1 MTMSYDIIVLGGGPG
16 GYIAAERAGHAGLKT
31 LLIEK
36 RALGGTCLNEGCIP
50 SKVLLNSSKIYH
62 YTTEYGSLYG
72 VNCEGSS
79 VDQKKVIE
87 RKRKVI
93 NTLVS
98 GVGAAMKANHVEVV
112 NDVATIVGRTG
123 DMIRVKSGDKEYE
136 TKNLIIA
143 TGSKASVPP
152 IPGVKEGIASGFVM
166 TNFEALELETL
177 PKRMVVIGGGVIG
190 LELAA
195 YYGVVGCHVDVV
207 EMLPKIAGPIDND
220 ISTLL
225 QKGYEKQG
233 MTFHLGAKVVRVDA
247 DGVVF
252 EKDGKEEKLV
262 CEKVLLA
269 IGRRPVI
276 DTCGIENLNIATEKG
291 AIRVDDQ
298 MRTNAIN
305 VYAVGDCNGKSML
318 AHSAYRMG
326 EVAVNTIL
334 GRKDRMRYRAI
345 PSVLYTNP
353 EVGCVGMSEEQ
364 AKAAG
369 IDTVTVK
376 LPMMYAG
383 RYVAENEGGNGIAK
397 FIFDKKYR
405 TLVGAHVMSN
415 YSSEF
420 IIACGIMIEQEMT
433 VDAIREIVYPHP
445 SVSEIIREAAFAV
458 QL

>member
-1 MTMSYDIIVLGGGPG
+1 MVYDVIVLGGGPG

-36 RALGGTCLNEGCIP
+36 RWLGGTCLNEGCIP

-62 YTTEYGSLYG
+62 YTTGYGALYG

-79 VDQKKVIE
+79 VDQKKVVE
-87 RKRKVI
+87 RRWAVTKKL
-93 NTLVS
+93 TA
-98 GVGAAMKANHVEVV
+98 GVAAAMKANHVEVV
-112 NDVATIVGRTG
+112 EAAGTIQGRGGEAIQVEANGT
-123 DMIRVKSGDKEYE
+123 VYE
-136 TKNLIIA
+136 GKNLIIA
-143 TGSKASVPP
+143 TGSRASVPP
-152 IPGVKEGIASGFVM
+152 IPGVKEGIASGYVM
-166 TNFEALELETL
+166 TNYEALELETL
-177 PKRMVVIGGGVIG
+177 PKRMTVIGGGVIG

-195 YYGVVGCHVDVV
+195 YYGVVGCEVDVV
-207 EMLPKIAGPIDND
+207 EMLPKIAGPIDEE
-220 ISTLL
+220 ISALL

-233 MTFHLGAKVVRVDA
+233 MRFHLGAKVVRVEA
-247 DGVVF
+247 DGVVY
-252 EKDGKEEKLV
+252 EKDGREEKV
-262 CEKVLLA
+262 PADKVLLA
-269 IGRRPVI
+269 IGRRPVT
-276 DTCGIENLNIATEKG
+276 DTCGIEALNIATERG
-291 AIRVDDQ
+291 AIRVDEQ
-298 MRTNAIN
+298 LRTNAVN

-334 GRKDRMRYRAI
+334 GRRDRMRYKAI

-353 EVGCVGMSEEQ
+353 EVGCVGLTEEQ

-369 IDTVTVK
+369 IDTAVVK
-376 LPMMYAG
+376 LPMAYSG
-383 RYVAENEGGNGIAK
+383 RYIAENEGGNGIAK

-405 TLVGAHVMSN
+405 TLVGAHIMSN

-420 IIACGIMIEQEMT
+420 IVACGIMIEQEMT

-458 QL
+458 AL

>member
-1 MTMSYDIIVLGGGPG
+1 MAYDVIVLGGGPG

-50 SKVLLNSSKIYH
+50 SKVLLNSSKIFH
-62 YTTEYGSLYG
+62 YTTDYGKLYG
-72 VNCEGSS
+72 VVCDGSH
-79 VDQKKVIE
+79 VEQKTVIE
-87 RKRKVI
+87 RKRRVI
-93 NTLVS
+93 DTLVG
-98 GVGAAMKANHVEVV
+98 GVGMAMKANHVEVV
-112 NDVATIVGRTG
+112 NAIGTIAGRNG
-123 DMIRVKSGDKEYE
+123 DTIAVEAEGKTYE
-136 TKNLIIA
+136 TKYLIVA

-166 TNFEALELETL
+166 TNFEALELTEL

-195 YYGVVGCHVDVV
+195 YYGVVGCKVDVV
-207 EMLPKIAGPIDND
+207 EMLPKIAGPIDAE

-225 QKGYEKQG
+225 QKGYEKEG
-233 MTFHLGAKVVRVDA
+233 MTFHLGAKVVRVEG

-252 EKDGKEEKLV
+252 EKDGKEQKLT
-262 CEKVLLA
+262 CDKVLLA
-269 IGRRPVI
+269 IGRKSVI
-276 DTCGIENLNIATEKG
+276 DTCGIERLGIVTERG

-298 MRTNAIN
+298 MRTNALN
-305 VYAVGDCNGKSML
+305 VFAVGDCNGRSML

-334 GRKDRMRYRAI
+334 GRKDRMRYKAI

-353 EVGCVGMSEEQ
+353 EVACVGMSEEQ
-364 AKAAG
+364 AKEAG
-369 IDTVTVK
+369 IETVSVK
-376 LPMMYAG
+376 LPMAYAG

-405 TLVGAHVMSN
+405 TLIGAHVMSN

-420 IIACGIMIEQEMT
+420 IVACGIMIEQEMT

-458 QL
+458 KL

>member
-1 MTMSYDIIVLGGGPG
+1 MAYDVIVLGGGPG

-50 SKVLLNSSKIYH
+50 SKVLLNSSKIFH
-62 YTTEYGSLYG
+62 YTTDYGKLYG
-72 VNCEGSS
+72 VVCDGSH
-79 VDQKKVIE
+79 VEQKTVIE
-87 RKRKVI
+87 RKRRVI
-93 NTLVS
+93 DTLVG
-98 GVGAAMKANHVEVV
+98 GVGMAMKANHVEVV
-112 NDVATIVGRTG
+112 NAIGTIAGRNG
-123 DMIRVKSGDKEYE
+123 DTIAVEAEGKTYE
-136 TKNLIIA
+136 AKYLIVA

-166 TNFEALELETL
+166 TNFEALELTEL

-195 YYGVVGCHVDVV
+195 YYGVVGCQVDVV
-207 EMLPKIAGPIDND
+207 EMLPKIAGPIDNE

-225 QKGYEKQG
+225 QKGYEKEG
-233 MTFHLGAKVVRVDA
+233 MTFHLGAKVVRVEG

-252 EKDGKEEKLV
+252 EKDGKEQKLT
-262 CEKVLLA
+262 CDKVLLA
-269 IGRRPVI
+269 IGRKSVI
-276 DTCGIENLNIATEKG
+276 DTCGIERLGIVTERG

-298 MRTNAIN
+298 MRTNALN
-305 VYAVGDCNGKSML
+305 VFAVGDCNGKSML

-326 EVAVNTIL
+326 EVAINTIL
-334 GRKDRMRYRAI
+334 GRKDRMRYKAI

-353 EVGCVGMSEEQ
+353 EVACVGMSEEQ
-364 AKAAG
+364 AKEAG
-369 IDTVTVK
+369 IDTVSVK
-376 LPMMYAG
+376 LPMAYAG

-405 TLVGAHVMSN
+405 TLIGAHVMSN

-420 IIACGIMIEQEMT
+420 IVACGIMIEQEMT

-458 QL
+458 KL

>member
-1 MTMSYDIIVLGGGPG
+1 MLYDVIVLGGGPG

-62 YTTEYGSLYG
+62 YTTDYGRLYG

-79 VDQKKVIE
+79 VDQKKVVE

-93 NTLVS
+93 HTLVS

-112 NDVATIVGRTG
+112 NAVAAIKGRG
-123 DMIRVKSGDKEYE
+123 DEGIQVEAEGKIYE
-136 TKNLIIA
+136 GRNLIIA
-143 TGSKASVPP
+143 TGSRASVPP

-166 TNFEALELETL
+166 TNFEALELEQL
-177 PKRMVVIGGGVIG
+177 PERMVVIGGGVIG

-195 YYGVVGCHVDVV
+195 YYGVVGCQVEVV
-207 EMLPKIAGPIDND
+207 EMLPKIAGPIDNE

-233 MTFHLGAKVVRVDA
+233 MKFHLGAKVVRVEN
-247 DGVVF
+247 DGVVY
-252 EKDGKEEKLV
+252 EKDGQEQKV
-262 CEKVLLA
+262 TCDKVLLA

-276 DTCGIENLNIATEKG
+276 DTCAIENLNIATERG

-298 MRTNAIN
+298 MRTNAVN

-334 GRKDRMRYRAI
+334 GRRDRMRYRAI

-353 EVGCVGMSEEQ
+353 EVGCVGMTEEQ
-364 AKAAG
+364 AREAG
-369 IDTVTVK
+369 IDVATVK
-376 LPMMYAG
+376 LPMAYAG

-420 IIACGIMIEQEMT
+420 IVACGIMIEQEMT

-458 QL
+458 QI

>member
-1 MTMSYDIIVLGGGPG
+1 MAYDVIVLGGGPG

-50 SKVLLNSSKIYH
+50 SKVLLNSSKIFH
-62 YTTEYGSLYG
+62 YTTDYGKLYG
-72 VNCEGSS
+72 VVCDGSH
-79 VDQKKVIE
+79 VEQKTVIE
-87 RKRKVI
+87 RKRRVI
-93 NTLVS
+93 DTLVG
-98 GVGAAMKANHVEVV
+98 GVGMAMKANHVEVV
-112 NDVATIVGRTG
+112 NAIGTIVGRTG
-123 DMIRVKSGDKEYE
+123 ETISVEAEGKTYE
-136 TKNLIIA
+136 GKYLIIA

-152 IPGVKEGIASGFVM
+152 IPGVKEGIAAGFVM
-166 TNFEALELETL
+166 TNFEALELESL
-177 PKRMVVIGGGVIG
+177 PERMVVIGGGVIG

-195 YYGVVGCHVDVV
+195 YYGVVGCKVDVV
-207 EMLPKIAGPIDND
+207 EMLPKIAGPIDNE

-225 QKGYEKQG
+225 QKGYEKEG
-233 MTFHLGAKVVRVDA
+233 MTFHLGAKVVRVDG

-252 EKDGKEEKLV
+252 EKDGKEQKLA
-262 CEKVLLA
+262 CDKVLLA
-269 IGRRPVI
+269 IGRKPVI
-276 DTCGIENLNIATEKG
+276 DTCGIERLGIVTERG

-298 MRTNAIN
+298 MRTNALN
-305 VYAVGDCNGKSML
+305 VFAVGDCNGRSML

-334 GRKDRMRYRAI
+334 GRKDCMRYKAI

-353 EVGCVGMSEEQ
+353 EVACVGMSEEQ
-364 AKAAG
+364 AKEAG
-369 IDTVTVK
+369 IDTVSVK
-376 LPMMYAG
+376 LPMAYAG

-420 IIACGIMIEQEMT
+420 IVACGIMIEQEMT

-458 QL
+458 KL

>member
-1 MTMSYDIIVLGGGPG
+1 MSYDVIVLGGGPG

-31 LLIEK
+31 VLIEK

-62 YTTEYGSLYG
+62 YATPYGALYG
-72 VNCEGSS
+72 VHAQAPS
-79 VDQKKVIE
+79 VDQPAVIA

-93 NTLVS
+93 HTLVS

-112 NDVATIVGRTG
+112 NAEGTILGRSGTAIQVGAGGKT
-123 DMIRVKSGDKEYE
+123 YE
-136 TKNLIIA
+136 GTYLIIA

-152 IPGVKEGIASGFVM
+152 IPGVKEGLASGFVM
-166 TNFEALELETL
+166 TNLEALELEAL

-195 YYGVVGCHVDVV
+195 YYGVVGCAVEVV
-207 EMLPKIAGPIDND
+207 EMLPKIAGPIDGE
-220 ISTLL
+220 ISALL
-225 QKGYEKQG
+225 QKGYEKDG
-233 MTFHLGAKVVRVDA
+233 MKFHLNAKVVRVDA
-247 DGVVF
+247 DGVVY
-252 EKDGKEEKLV
+252 EKDGREEKIV

-269 IGRRPVI
+269 IGRRPVA
-276 DTCGIENLNIATEKG
+276 DTCGVEKLNIAVERG
-291 AIRVDDQ
+291 AICVDECC
-298 MRTNAIN
+298 RTNAVN
-305 VYAVGDCNGKSML
+305 VFAVGDCNGKSML

-334 GRKDRMRYRAI
+334 GRKDRMRYKAI

-353 EVGCVGMSEEQ
+353 EVACVGMTEEQ
-364 AKAAG
+364 AKEAG
-369 IDTVTVK
+369 MDAVSVK
-376 LPMMYAG
+376 LPMAYAG
-383 RYVAENEGGNGIAK
+383 RYVAENENGVGIAK
-397 FIFDKKYR
+397 FVFDRKYR

-420 IIACGIMIEQEMT
+420 IVACGIMIEQEMT
-433 VDAIREIVYPHP
+433 IDAIREIVYPHP

-458 QL
+458 SL

>member
-1 MTMSYDIIVLGGGPG
+1 MAYDVIVLGGGPG

-50 SKVLLNSSKIYH
+50 SKVLLNSSKIFH
-62 YTTEYGSLYG
+62 YTTDYGKLYG
-72 VNCEGSS
+72 VVCDGSH
-79 VDQKKVIE
+79 VEQKTVIE
-87 RKRKVI
+87 RKRRVI
-93 NTLVS
+93 DTLVG
-98 GVGAAMKANHVEVV
+98 GVGMAMKANHVEVV
-112 NDVATIVGRTG
+112 NAIGTIAGRNG
-123 DMIRVKSGDKEYE
+123 DTIAVEAEGKTYE
-136 TKNLIIA
+136 AKYLIVA

-166 TNFEALELETL
+166 TNFEALELTEL

-195 YYGVVGCHVDVV
+195 YYGVVGCQVDVV
-207 EMLPKIAGPIDND
+207 EMLPKIAGPIDNE

-225 QKGYEKQG
+225 QKGYEKEG
-233 MTFHLGAKVVRVDA
+233 MTFHLGAKVVRVEG

-252 EKDGKEEKLV
+252 EKDGKEQKLT
-262 CEKVLLA
+262 CDKVLLA
-269 IGRRPVI
+269 IGRKPVI
-276 DTCGIENLNIATEKG
+276 DTCGIERLGIVTERG

-298 MRTNAIN
+298 MRTNALN
-305 VYAVGDCNGKSML
+305 VFAVGDCNGKSML

-326 EVAVNTIL
+326 EVAINTIL
-334 GRKDRMRYRAI
+334 GRKDRMRYKAI

-353 EVGCVGMSEEQ
+353 EVACVGMSEEQ
-364 AKAAG
+364 AKEAG
-369 IDTVTVK
+369 IDTVSVK
-376 LPMMYAG
+376 LPMAYAG

-405 TLVGAHVMSN
+405 TLIGAHVMSN

-420 IIACGIMIEQEMT
+420 IVACGIMIEQEMT

-458 QL
+458 KL

>member
-1 MTMSYDIIVLGGGPG
+1 MAYDVIVLGGGPG

-50 SKVLLNSSKIYH
+50 SKVLLNSAKIFH
-62 YTTEYGSLYG
+62 YTTDYGKLYG
-72 VNCEGSS
+72 VACNGSS
-79 VDQKKVIE
+79 VDQKAVIE
-87 RKRKVI
+87 RKRRVVKM
-93 NTLVS
+93 LVG

-112 NDVATIVGRTG
+112 DAMGTIVGR
-123 DMIRVKSGDKEYE
+123 SGDVIQVEAAGKTYE
-136 TKNLIIA
+136 GRYLIIA
-143 TGSKASVPP
+143 TGSKAAVPP

-166 TNFEALELETL
+166 TNYEALELEEVPQRL
-177 PKRMVVIGGGVIG
+177 VVIGGGVIG

-195 YYGVVGCHVDVV
+195 YYGGVGSKVDVV
-207 EMLPKIAGPIDND
+207 EMLTKIAGPIDGE

-233 MTFHLGAKVVRVDA
+233 MAFHLGAKVVRVDA

-252 EKDGKEEKLV
+252 EKDGKEQKIT
-262 CEKVLLA
+262 CDKVLLA
-269 IGRRPVI
+269 IGRRPM
-276 DTCGIENLNIATEKG
+276 TENSGIEKLNIATERG
-291 AIRVDDQ
+291 AIRVDEQ
-298 MRTNAIN
+298 MRTNAVN
-305 VYAVGDCNGKSML
+305 VFAVGDCNGKSLL

-334 GRKDRMRYRAI
+334 GRKDRMRYKAI

-369 IDTVTVK
+369 IDTVSVK
-376 LPMMYAG
+376 LPMAYAG

-405 TLVGAHVMSN
+405 TLIGAHVMSN

-420 IIACGIMIEQEMT
+420 IVACAIMIEQEMT
-433 VDAIREIVYPHP
+433 VDAIREIIFPHP

-458 QL
+458 NL

>member
-1 MTMSYDIIVLGGGPG
+1 MYDVIVLGGGPG

-62 YTTEYGSLYG
+62 YTTDYGRLYG
-72 VNCEGSS
+72 VNCEGSA
-79 VDQKKVIE
+79 VEQKKVVE
-87 RKRKVI
+87 RKRKVVH
-93 NTLVS
+93 TLVS
-98 GVGAAMKANHVEVV
+98 GVGASMKANHVEVV
-112 NDVATIVGRTG
+112 NAAATIKGRG
-123 DMIRVKSGDKEYE
+123 AEGIQVEAEGQVYE
-136 TKNLIIA
+136 SKYLIIA
-143 TGSKASVPP
+143 TGSRASVPP

-166 TNFEALELETL
+166 TNYEALELEQL
-177 PKRMVVIGGGVIG
+177 PKRLVVIGGGVIG

-195 YYGVVGCHVDVV
+195 YYGVVGSEVEVV
-207 EMLPKIAGPIDND
+207 EMLPKIAGPIDGE
-220 ISTLL
+220 ISALL
-225 QKGYEKQG
+225 QKDYEKQG
-233 MTFHLGAKVVRVDA
+233 MKFHLGAKVVRVEG
-247 DGVVF
+247 DGVVY
-252 EKDGKEEKLV
+252 EKEGTEQKVTCD
-262 CEKVLLA
+262 KVLLA

-276 DTCGIENLNIATEKG
+276 DTCGIENLHIAIEKG
-291 AIRVDDQ
+291 AIRVDEQ
-298 MRTNAIN
+298 MRTNALN
-305 VYAVGDCNGKSML
+305 VFAVGDCNGKSML

-334 GRKDRMRYRAI
+334 GRRDRMRYRAI

-353 EVGCVGMSEEQ
+353 EVGCVGMTEEQ
-364 AKAAG
+364 AREAG
-369 IDTVTVK
+369 IDVAVVK
-376 LPMMYAG
+376 LPMAYAG

-405 TLVGAHVMSN
+405 TLVGAHIMSN

-420 IIACGIMIEQEMT
+420 IVACGIMIEQEMT
-433 VDAIREIVYPHP
+433 IDAIREIVYPHP